1 MHSFLENLA
10 EVARIVTFQPG
21 RSERMRDG
29 ARWTGNCHPPQEA
42 EWTPRRDAHVEPR
55 SPR

>member
-10 EVARIVTFQPG
+10 EVVRIVTFQPG

-29 ARWTGNCHPPQEA
+29 ARWTGNCQPAQEA
-42 EWTPRRDAHVEPR
+42 VWAPRRDAHVEPR
-55 SPR
+55 SRR